1 MEPKLSPD
9 KAPNVASNLAPDLTP
24 DRYTRLKAITDF
36 GYDITWSDLAKR
48 TITIA
53 GVGGLGMITAEILAR
68 CGVGQLNLFDKDT
81 VDTVNLNRIGF
92 LEADIGQDKVS
103 IIAKNIRQINPDVN
117 THPIHGDIM
126 NFGVE
131 DLFDEAVANSDAVMM
146 GVDNYPAR
154 MFVNQKCINYKKP
167 LFNAGVS
174 RSALSGFVQSIFPGK
189 TACLQCVARVKG
201 SNENLER
208 GESCVASLPTTFAII
223 AGIQAQEAL
232 KYLLGLGTVL
242 DYITYNALTGDFHQ
256 FQTTRDPHCSA
267 CSTCDDDG
275 DDDNNTDC

>member
-1 MEPKLSPD
+1 MEPKSSPD
-9 KAPNVASNLAPDLTP
+9 IAPNLAPDIAP
-24 DRYTRLKAITDF
+24 DRYTRLKAIKDF
-36 GYDITWSDLAKR
+36 GYDITWTDLANR

-53 GVGGLGMITAEILAR
+53 GVGGLGMITADILAR

-92 LEADIGQDKVS
+92 LESDIGKDKVS
-103 IIAKNIRQINPDVN
+103 VIARNINQINPDVK
-117 THPIHGDIM
+117 TRPVHGDIM

-131 DLFDEAVANSDAVMM
+131 DLFDEAVANSDAVLM

-154 MFVNQKCINYKKP
+154 MFVNQKCINHKKP

-201 SNENLER
+201 TNENLER
-208 GESCVASLPTTFAII
+208 GASCVASLPTTFAII
-223 AGIQAQEAL
+223 AGIQTQETL
-232 KYLLGLGTVL
+232 KFLLGLGTVL

-256 FQTTRDPHCSA
+256 FQTSRDPHCSA
-267 CSTCDDDG
+267 CSTCDS
-275 DDDNNTDC
+275 DDDTDC

>member
-1 MEPKLSPD
+1 M
-9 KAPNVASNLAPDLTP
+9 N
-24 DRYTRLKAITDF
+24 
-36 GYDITWSDLAKR
+36 WSDLANR

-68 CGVGQLNLFDKDT
+68 CGIGQLNLFDKDT

-103 IIAKNIRQINPDVN
+103 IIARNIRQINPDVK
-117 THPIHGDIM
+117 TYPIHGDIM
-126 NFGVE
+126 DFGVDE
-131 DLFDEAVANSDAVMM
+131 QFDEAVAHSDAIFM

-174 RSALSGFVQSIFPGK
+174 RSALSGFVQCIFPGK
-189 TACLQCVARVKG
+189 TACLKCVARVKG

-232 KYLLGLGTVL
+232 KFLLGLGTVVN
-242 DYITYNALTGDFHQ
+242 YQTYNALTGDFHQ
-256 FQTTRDPHCSA
+256 FQTSIDPHCSA
-267 CSTCDDDG
+267 CSELSEFNSDKVVK
-275 DDDNNTDC
+275 NTEE

>member
-1 MEPKLSPD
+1 MFMEPEPPPEPPYELPSESPI
-9 KAPNVASNLAPDLTP
+9 KSPI

-53 GVGGLGMITAEILAR
+53 GVGGLGMITADILAR
-68 CGVGQLNLFDKDT
+68 CGVGHLYLFDKDT

-92 LEADIGQDKVS
+92 LESDIGQDKVS
-103 IIAKNIRQINPDVN
+103 IIARNINQINPDVK
-117 THPIHGDIM
+117 TQPIHGDIM

-131 DLFDEAVANSDAVMM
+131 DLFDEAVAKSDAVLM

-154 MFVNQKCINYKKP
+154 MFVNQKCINHKKP

-174 RSALSGFVQSIFPGK
+174 RSALSGFVQSIFPNK

-201 SNENLER
+201 SNEDLER

-223 AGIQAQEAL
+223 AGIQAQETL
-232 KYLLGLGTVL
+232 KYLLGLGTVV

-256 FQTTRDPHCSA
+256 FQTARDPHCSA
-267 CSTCDDDG
+267 CSCNDDF
-275 DDDNNTDC
+275 